1 MSRIVSIWLKAWPIA
16 RLLRAK
22 GFTAS
27 ADPPD
32 PYRPLVLVAPGKGGA
47 RIFACNK
54 VARRQG
60 LMIGDLLSNARS
72 KVLDLQT
79 CDADPAADAAALRQ
93 LALWA
98 LRYTPRAAAWDEAS
112 GADGLFLD
120 ITGCAHLFGGEEC
133 LLADISQ
140 RLRRFEL
147 PVRVAV
153 ADTAGAAWAVAR
165 HGPAERSI
173 VDPSGQAEALR
184 DLPLAALRFSDA
196 ALSLLRRLGI
206 RRVGEV
212 MSQPRAPFAAR
223 FDGDLL
229 LRLDQALGVAPEPL
243 TPVVS
248 PPIYRA
254 QTMFL
259 EPITSEEHV
268 LEAARHL
275 LRQVVPQLESDD
287 AGARALRVL
296 LFRVDGGVVKL
307 DLGFAAPSRDVEH
320 MMRLMALR
328 LERTASGF
336 DAEFG
341 FEAAAMHVVRADRLG
356 ARESGLCIGDA
367 DSQPEALAQLIDRL
381 RQRLGRNAVRQLR
394 PHQSHVPER
403 AEGAVPADTSW
414 PGSKPLSES
423 EAINVRCASRPLL
436 LLPQPEGA
444 QVMALIPDGPPL
456 RFRWRGVM
464 YQVVDAEG
472 PERITPEWWR
482 RTGANE
488 RDYYMVEDTEG
499 HRFWLYRDGLYG
511 GEALPQWFVHGV
523 FA

>member
-22 GFTAS
+22 GFAAS

-47 RIFACNK
+47 RILACNK
-54 VARRQG
+54 AARRQG
-60 LMIGDLLSNARS
+60 LTVGELLSNARS

-79 CDADPAADAAALRQ
+79 RDANAAADAMALRQ

-98 LRYTPRAAAWDEAS
+98 LRYTPKVAAWDEAS
-112 GADGLFLD
+112 GGDGLFLD
-120 ITGCAHLFGGEEC
+120 ITGCAHLFGGEKC
-133 LLADISQ
+133 LLGDIAQ
-140 RLRRFEL
+140 RLRRFGL
-147 PVRVAV
+147 AARMAV
-153 ADTAGAAWAVAR
+153 ADTAGASWAVAR
-165 HGPAERSI
+165 YGAGDRGI
-173 VDPSGQAEALR
+173 VAPGVQAEVLR

-196 ALSLLRRLGI
+196 ALSLLRRLGM
-206 RRVGEV
+206 RRVAEM

-229 LRLDQALGVAPEPL
+229 LRLDQALGTAPEPL
-243 TPVVS
+243 VPVVP
-248 PPIYRA
+248 PPIYHA

-275 LRQVVPQLESDD
+275 LRQVVPQLETDD
-287 AGARALRVL
+287 AGARTLRLL
-296 LFRVDGGVVKL
+296 LFKVDGGVVGL
-307 DLGFAAPSRDVEH
+307 DLGLAAPSRDVEH
-320 MMRLMALR
+320 ILSLMALR
-328 LERTASGF
+328 LERKASGF

-341 FEAAAMHVVRADRLG
+341 FEAAAMHVVTADRLN
-356 ARESGLCIGDA
+356 ARQSGLHIGGVDG
-367 DSQPEALAQLIDRL
+367 QPEALAQLIDRL
-381 RQRLGRNAVRQLR
+381 RQRLGPDAVRQLR
-394 PHQSHVPER
+394 PRQSHIPER
-403 AEGAVPADTSW
+403 AEHSSSAEPNWDRTKAISGGPSNT
-414 PGSKPLSES
+414 P
-423 EAINVRCASRPLL
+423 EAARPLL
-436 LLPQPEGA
+436 LLAKPEA
-444 QVMALIPDGPPL
+444 TQVIASVPDGPP
-456 RFRWRGVM
+456 RQFRWRGVTH
-464 YQVVDAEG
+464 QVLDAEG

-482 RTGANE
+482 RAEANE

-511 GEALPQWFVHGV
+511 GEAAPQWFVHGV